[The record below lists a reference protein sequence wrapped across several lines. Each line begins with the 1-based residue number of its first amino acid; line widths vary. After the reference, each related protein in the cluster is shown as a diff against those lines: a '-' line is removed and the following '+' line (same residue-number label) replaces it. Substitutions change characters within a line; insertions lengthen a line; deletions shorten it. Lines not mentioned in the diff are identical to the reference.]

1 MQAFR
6 RLYHELEAYGCD
18 LRTMPVEMGTED
30 EVLYATDYLRQ
41 RVRSLAQDALQRKDL
56 SAHEHWISV
65 LRPAKK
71 ISTDNTIKKCV
82 P

>member
-1 MQAFR
+1 
-6 RLYHELEAYGCD
+6 
-18 LRTMPVEMGTED
+18 
-30 EVLYATDYLRQ
+30 VLYATDYLRQ